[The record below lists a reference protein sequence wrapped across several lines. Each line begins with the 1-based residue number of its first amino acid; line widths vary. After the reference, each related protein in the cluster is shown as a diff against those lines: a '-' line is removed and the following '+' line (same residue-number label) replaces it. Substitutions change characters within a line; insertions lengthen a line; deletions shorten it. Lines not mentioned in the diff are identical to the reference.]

1 MIYYQFLKYKIKFY
15 KKLKKDLKNFNEP
28 YWWTHAKPRLIDNLE
43 WEPTAD
49 VVIVGA
55 GYTGLSAALTLLKSG
70 LKVIIIDSE
79 IPGYGASSRN
89 GGITSGKIKPSIKE
103 LISKFGLELAKK
115 MIEEGE
121 TARQDLYDFIRKE
134 KIDCDLKI
142 NGMFIGALSKKS
154 HENQKKDDDFNS
166 EYLGIENRIVEKKD
180 VPKFIGSKK
189 YVGGIFDKKIG
200 SIHPA
205 KLVISMTKMVRKSGG
220 YIFNKTTFKNCEKK
234 GELYH
239 ILTNRGLVKSKHLII
254 ATNAY
259 TDKNLPWLRKKL
271 IPVISEMISTS
282 EIGNNRV
289 NSLMPKLSTFGEALN
304 LFHYFRPSPDGKR
317 ILIGGRRVQY
327 NNEDPTKKLVYGL
340 LEIFPELKEIEIS
353 NHWYGYVTFPFD
365 QIPKLVIHN
374 GIIYAAGYCGSGT
387 VWSRWFGK
395 KAAEIILNFEQKS
408 AFYNIPFKKIP
419 FYNGYPWFVPIAIEY
434 FKIQDWWINSKE

>member
-1 MIYYQFLKYKIKFY
+1 MKTDQ
-15 KKLKKDLKNFNEP
+15 KKFNEP
-28 YWWTHAKPRLIDNLE
+28 YWWSQAKPELIDELE
-43 WEPTAD
+43 WQTTSD
-49 VVIVGA
+49 VLIVGA

-79 IPGYGASSRN
+79 LPGYGASSRN
-89 GGITSGKIKPSIKE
+89 GGITSGKIKPSFKE
-103 LISKFGLELAKK
+103 LVSKFGLDLSKK
-115 MIEEGE
+115 MIKEGE
-121 TARQDLYDFIRKE
+121 VARQDLYDFIRKE

-142 NGMFIGALSKKS
+142 NGMFTGAISKKGF
-154 HENQKKDDDFNS
+154 ENQKKEVGFNL
-166 EYLGIENRIVEKKD
+166 ETLGIENTIVEEKD
-180 VPKFIGSKK
+180 VSNFICSKK
-189 YVGGIFDKKIG
+189 YIGGIFDKKIG

-205 KLVISMTKMVRKSGG
+205 KLVLSMINMVRKNGG
-220 YIFNKTTFKNCEKK
+220 FIFNKTYFKNSEKK
-234 GELYH
+234 GTLFH
-239 ILTNRGLVKSKHLII
+239 IVTNRGLVRSKHLII

-317 ILIGGRRVQY
+317 ILIGGRRIRY
-327 NNEDPTKKLVYGL
+327 NNKDKTKKLMNGL
-340 LEIFPELKEIEIS
+340 LEIFPELKEVEIS

-365 QIPKLVIHN
+365 QIPKLVMYN

-395 KAAEIILNFEQKS
+395 KAAEIILNFEQRS

-434 FKIQDWWINSKE
+434 FKFQDWWINSKE